1 VVRGPTVQRERPA
14 GPQVV
19 VVGDVMVDVL
29 VEVRSA
35 LAHAS
40 DTPSRIATA
49 PGGSAAN
56 LAVWLSR
63 AGARVL
69 IAASVGR
76 DPFGQASLHALAR
89 EGVDTSGVA
98 SVDRSTGIVVALVEP
113 DGQRSMLTDR
123 GANLWLSQA
132 GVEAALGRLERGGH
146 VHVSG
151 YALLDDASRHAGL
164 HALARA
170 REAGAT
176 RSADASS
183 AGPLEEVGPSRF
195 LEWVGGVGSLFCNLD
210 EAKLLSGQPDAR
222 SAAGTLAATVG
233 EAIVTDGARGAVVAR
248 GSDVLAVPAVD
259 GSTATDTTGAG
270 DAFNGTYLARR
281 LAGDSVST
289 ATSAAT
295 AAAASAIA
303 TSGARSWDYSLE

>member
-1 VVRGPTVQRERPA
+1 
-14 GPQVV
+14 V

-69 IAASVGR
+69 IAATVGK
-76 DPFGQASLHALAR
+76 DPFGQASLRALAR

-123 GANLWLSQA
+123 GANLWLSHA
-132 GVEAALGRLERGGH
+132 GVEAALGSLERGGH

-151 YALLDDASRHAGL
+151 YSLLDDASRPAGL

-170 REAGAT
+170 GDAGAT

-183 AGPLEEVGPSRF
+183 AGPLEAVGPSRF

-210 EAKLLSGQPDAR
+210 EAKLPSGQPDAR

-233 EAIVTDGARGAVVAR
+233 EVIVTDGARGAVVAR
-248 GSDVLAVPAVD
+248 GSEVLAVPAVD

-281 LAGDSVST
+281 LAGDSVSV
-289 ATSAAT
+289 ATSLAT

-303 TSGARSWDYSLE
+303 TSGARSWGYSLE